1 MGDRTHASRLRQQ
14 IARAAAELSSIQE
27 GLLRPRQMIAASVIE
42 RHLGTHNQK
51 RSSSAFYLSYA
62 EGGRTRLIY
71 VSKGKLGRVQAQVA
85 AWKEYRTGVRRWRQ
99 AAATMVELLGELAEA
114 QLRDPR
120 EGNR

>member
-1 MGDRTHASRLRQQ
+1 
-14 IARAAAELSSIQE
+14 
-27 GLLRPRQMIAASVIE
+27 MIAASVIE